1 MLHWGSCCSRA
12 DTCQQQPSRL
22 QISSLNDRASMVS
35 AYFIIQSN
43 IICSAQHII
52 PHQHVDHSIR
62 LSMLRMSSTQS
73 SSITSNLSSASK
85 PEMHR
90 VRLSLSTTQL
100 GHLNHLP
107 NWSPSRRSHPCAVG
121 LKNKCQQGWY
131 QIRPGN
137 DDAASKA
144 VVQPAVQ
151 SKGAG
156 AGYPLRRSPLPWG
169 TP

>member
-1 MLHWGSCCSRA
+1 
-12 DTCQQQPSRL
+12 
-22 QISSLNDRASMVS
+22 MVS
-35 AYFIIQSN
+35 AYFMIQSN

-73 SSITSNLSSASK
+73 SSITSNSSSASK

-131 QIRPGN
+131 QIRVN
-137 DDAASKA
+137 ATFVASIISA
-144 VVQPAVQ
+144 IVAECLLHRNNVICALIIYEPAFCDSRDYQ
-151 SKGAG
+151 NA
-156 AGYPLRRSPLPWG
+156 
-169 TP
+169 